1 MLLDRRSA
9 PFLAVGAALVVLG
22 LGGGARRPAR
32 GARHGARSR
41 VIALGGVPSRRS
53 TGQRTVEDDSKT
65 NVRVPRR
72 TRVPGRSRRL
82 RREGSGVHW
91 PSSGP
96 DT

>member
-32 GARHGARSR
+32 GARHGARPG
-41 VIALGGVPSRRS
+41 VTALAGAVPSPMRRS

-82 RREGSGVHW
+82 RRDGSGVH
-91 PSSGP
+91 
-96 DT
+96 